1 MREAV
6 AGFSRLGAFVAAFAV
21 AAAILLSD
29 GFAQA
34 PAARPGPT
42 LTATMGPRQ
51 GEWKRAFNPFRADT
65 ETRWPS
71 AAGIYEPLVIY
82 NRGTGTYLP
91 WLATSYQWTAGNVK
105 LRFLLRP
112 GVVWSDGVSFS
123 ASDVAFTF
131 NLMRRVPALDR
142 LSVWGFLSDVAVLDA
157 VTVEFTFKRPYT
169 PGLVYVGQQPIVSE
183 HKWKDV
189 PQPATFDDPSPVGTG
204 PFTEVLRFEPTVY
217 ELGRNKKYWQSGK
230 PAAQVLRVPLYRSN
244 EEIVRALAA
253 GQLDWA
259 SLFLPDIE
267 RSWVAKD
274 PAHHLY
280 WYPDLGPTVLLHLNT
295 QRKPFDGREV
305 RKALSMAIDRPRI
318 MKDAF
323 YDYAQPADAT
333 GIAESQKRWK
343 DTALAQATAWTGRD
357 VAASNRLLDAAGL
370 TRGSDGVRVVPG
382 SGPMRY
388 DLNVVRGWTDWLA
401 AAEIMRQNMAE
412 VGVALTVKALDYNA
426 WFEALERGRFDVGL
440 WFGDRGPTPYQ
451 FYRGQMD
458 GELVR
463 PIGERAMG
471 NFHRFGNEEAG
482 KLLRRFEAS
491 SDPDELRELG
501 HQLQR
506 LFADNAPS
514 LPLFASPLWG
524 VFDTTRFA
532 GFPTRFSTFA
542 SAAPGPP
549 DSLPVLVELKP
560 R

>member
-1 MREAV
+1 
-6 AGFSRLGAFVAAFAV
+6 
-21 AAAILLSD
+21 
-29 GFAQA
+29 
-34 PAARPGPT
+34 
-42 LTATMGPRQ
+42 
-51 GEWKRAFNPFRADT
+51 
-65 ETRWPS
+65 
-71 AAGIYEPLVIY
+71 
-82 NRGTGTYLP
+82 
-91 WLATSYQWTAGNVK
+91 
-105 LRFLLRP
+105 
-112 GVVWSDGVSFS
+112 
-123 ASDVAFTF
+123 
-131 NLMRRVPALDR
+131 
-142 LSVWGFLSDVAVLDA
+142 
-157 VTVEFTFKRPYT
+157 
-169 PGLVYVGQQPIVSE
+169 
-183 HKWKDV
+183 
-189 PQPATFDDPSPVGTG
+189 
-204 PFTEVLRFEPTVY
+204 
-217 ELGRNKKYWQSGK
+217 
-230 PAAQVLRVPLYRSN
+230 
-244 EEIVRALAA
+244 
-253 GQLDWA
+253 
-259 SLFLPDIE
+259 
-267 RSWVAKD
+267 
-274 PAHHLY
+274 
-280 WYPDLGPTVLLHLNT
+280 
-295 QRKPFDGREV
+295 
-305 RKALSMAIDRPRI
+305 
-318 MKDAF
+318 
-323 YDYAQPADAT
+323 
-333 GIAESQKRWK
+333 
-343 DTALAQATAWTGRD
+343 
-357 VAASNRLLDAAGL
+357 
-370 TRGSDGVRVVPG
+370 
-382 SGPMRY
+382 MRY

-401 AAEIMRQNMAE
+401 AAEIIRQNMAE

>member
-1 MREAV
+1 MHEA
-6 AGFSRLGAFVAAFAV
+6 AGFSRLGAFVAALAV
-21 AAAILLSD
+21 AAVVHLPD

-34 PAARPGPT
+34 PAAGSAPT

-82 NRGTGTYLP
+82 NRGTSTYLP
-91 WLATSYQWTAGNVK
+91 WLATSHQWTAGNVK
-105 LRFLLRP
+105 LRFVLRP
-112 GVVWSDGVSFS
+112 GVVWSDGVPFS
-123 ASDVAFTF
+123 AGDVAFTF
-131 NLMRRVPALDR
+131 NLMRRVPSLDR
-142 LSVWGFLSDVAVLDA
+142 SSVWGFLSDVAVLDPI
-157 VTVEFTFKRPYT
+157 TVEFTFKRPYT

-189 PQPATFDDPSPVGTG
+189 AQPAAFDDPNPVGTG

-217 ELGRNKKYWQSGK
+217 ELGRNKRYWQSGK
-230 PAAQVLRVPLYRSN
+230 PAVHVLRVPLYRSN
-244 EEIVRALAA
+244 EEIVRALAG

-259 SLFLPDIE
+259 SLFMPDIE
-267 RSWVAKD
+267 RSWAAKD
-274 PAHHLY
+274 AAHHLY

-295 QRKPFDGREV
+295 QRKPFDDRDV

-318 MKDAF
+318 MKEAF

-333 GIAESQKRWK
+333 GLAESQKRWK
-343 DTALAQATAWTGRD
+343 DATLAQATAWTQRD
-357 VAASNRLLDAAGL
+357 VAASNRLLDLAGL
-370 TRGSDGVRVVPG
+370 ARGGDGVRVLPG

-401 AAEIMRQNMAE
+401 AAEIIRQNMAE
-412 VGVALTVKALDYNA
+412 VGVALSVKALDYNA

-458 GELVR
+458 AELVR
-463 PIGERAMG
+463 PIGERATG

-482 KLLRRFEAS
+482 KLLRRFEAN
-491 SDPDELRELG
+491 SDPEELRELG
-501 HQLQR
+501 RQLQR

-524 VFDTTRFA
+524 VFDTTRVS
-532 GFPTRFSTFA
+532 GFPTRFNTFA